1 MDSVNSSDR
10 PAVSYLAPG
19 VTRSAKIVVAGA
31 FGVGKTTFVG
41 SVSEVAPLR
50 MEEPITEAS
59 VGVDDLAGK
68 PHKTSTTVAMDFG
81 RIHLLGDR
89 LALYLFGTPGQ
100 TRFRPLWQ
108 GLTEGALG
116 AVVLADTRDLDG
128 CHEVLGLLEDQDTP
142 YAVVINVFPDA
153 PRYPLH
159 EIREALALDDDTP
172 LTECDARDRRSCVY
186 ALITLLEYLTT
197 RQALAPLVEPRS

>member
-1 MDSVNSSDR
+1 MDSANWSDQ
-10 PAVSYLAPG
+10 PAPHYLAPA

-41 SVSEVAPLR
+41 SVSEVTPLR

-59 VGVDDLAGK
+59 VGVDDLRGT
-68 PHKTSTTVAMDFG
+68 PHKTTTTVAMDFG

-89 LALYLFGTPGQ
+89 LVLYLFGTPGQ
-100 TRFRPLWQ
+100 TRFRPLWE

-116 AVVLADTRDLDG
+116 ALVLVDTRDLDG
-128 CHEVLGLLEDQDTP
+128 CHEVLSLLEEQRTP

-159 EIREALALDDDTP
+159 EIRQALALDPDTP

-186 ALITLLEYLTT
+186 ALITLTEFLTT
-197 RQALAPLVEPRS
+197 RHTPATLVEPRP